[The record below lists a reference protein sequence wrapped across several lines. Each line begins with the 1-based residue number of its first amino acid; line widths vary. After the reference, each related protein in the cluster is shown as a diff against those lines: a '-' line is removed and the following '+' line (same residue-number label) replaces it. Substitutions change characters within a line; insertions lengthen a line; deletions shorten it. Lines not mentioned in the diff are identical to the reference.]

1 MTVSLKHGFNS
12 AIADDP
18 ASVTAGHVLPS
29 HWNAEHTLTAAAN
42 SVVARAAATG
52 GAVTDVALSASQLL
66 GRGAT
71 GDVAAITLG
80 TNLSMSGATLNASGG
95 VLNNLTATS
104 APTVN
109 DDSGDGYAVGSR
121 WLWAARGLEWVAVS
135 VSSGAARWVI
145 SLVRA
150 LEMGRSPSN
159 IVLFTDL
166 EGATTGDNDFK
177 SGEFVFNAFS
187 GTCSIPSASDQ
198 VASGARRLSVASL
211 SSSCHIGTQID
222 SYGHLVL
229 GSGDWIFGAR
239 VNYRHLPTSTDEF
252 TSWCGF
258 TFTNQLE
265 GIPSAQNDACA
276 FTLRLT
282 GGSAEFVSVTRNNGG
297 TVQSNVLTTPTTG
310 TWMDLYISLP
320 SSGNALFFVDGTQV
334 ASHSTKPR
342 TTVGVRP
349 TVVMRKAA
357 SGGTATQ
364 SVDLDM
370 QLLAGLG
377 VR

>member
-1 MTVSLKHGFNS
+1 VTVSLKHGFNS

-29 HWNAEHTLTAAAN
+29 HWNAEHMLTAAAN

-80 TNLSMSGATLNASGG
+80 TGLSMSGATLNSSG

-166 EGATTGDNDFK
+166 EGATTLDNDFK
-177 SGEFVFNAFS
+177 SGEFVFGGFGS
-187 GTCSIPSASDQ
+187 TLSMPSTTDQ
-198 VASGARRLSVASL
+198 VASSARRLSVASL
-211 SSSCHIGTQID
+211 DTVGHIGTHHE
-222 SYGHLVL
+222 SHGHLVL
-229 GSGDWIFGAR
+229 GSGDWIYGAR
-239 VNYRHLPTSTDEF
+239 VNYRHLPNSTDEF

-258 TFTNQLE
+258 TFTNQIQ
-265 GIPSAQNDACA
+265 GIPSDQADACA

-282 GGSAEFVSVTRNNGG
+282 SGSAEFVSVTRNNSG

-310 TWMDLYISLP
+310 TWMDLFISLP
-320 SSGNALFFVDGTQV
+320 SSGNALFFVNGTQV

-342 TTVGVRP
+342 TTVAVRP

-357 SGGTATQ
+357 AGGTATQ

>member
-1 MTVSLKHGFNS
+1 
-12 AIADDP
+12 
-18 ASVTAGHVLPS
+18 
-29 HWNAEHTLTAAAN
+29 
-42 SVVARAAATG
+42 
-52 GAVTDVALSASQLL
+52 
-66 GRGAT
+66 
-71 GDVAAITLG
+71 
-80 TNLSMSGATLNASGG
+80 
-95 VLNNLTATS
+95 
-104 APTVN
+104 
-109 DDSGDGYAVGSR
+109 
-121 WLWAARGLEWVAVS
+121 
-135 VSSGAARWVI
+135 
-145 SLVRA
+145 
-150 LEMGRSPSN
+150 
-159 IVLFTDL
+159 
-166 EGATTGDNDFK
+166 
-177 SGEFVFNAFS
+177 
-187 GTCSIPSASDQ
+187 
-198 VASGARRLSVASL
+198 
-211 SSSCHIGTQID
+211 
-222 SYGHLVL
+222 
-229 GSGDWIFGAR
+229 

-265 GIPSAQNDACA
+265 GIPSDKDDACA

-320 SSGNALFFVDGTQV
+320 ASGNALFFVDGTQV

-342 TTVGVRP
+342 TTIGVRP

-357 SGGTATQ
+357 AGGTATQ